1 MPRATVASVPRR
13 PRPRGGFTLV
23 ELLVAIGLLLVLM
36 TLAILIIP
44 SINNAQQ
51 ATQAG
56 TQLQQWLEIAK
67 QSAMRDRA
75 PRGIR
80 LLPGKGTS
88 ATVQVTDLEFL
99 EQPPDLYLGSVTT
112 GGKTYHSYAT
122 VPPPG

>member
-1 MPRATVASVPRR
+1 MPRATPASVPSR
-13 PRPRGGFTLV
+13 PRAGFTLV
-23 ELLVAIGLLLVLM
+23 ELLVAIGLLLILM
-36 TLAILIIP
+36 TLAVLIIP

-51 ATQAG
+51 STQAG

-80 LLPGKGTS
+80 LLRGQGGLNPQ
-88 ATVQVTDLEFL
+88 QVTDLEFL

-112 GGKTYHSYAT
+112 
-122 VPPPG
+122 